1 MSTTPNTDTNADNY
15 VVAHATNLLADDVHV
30 FEHSVAIARAADSPI
45 YTLHAVDNKHG
56 TLEMPEVEPLLARWG
71 GKDVSHHRVRHK
83 CCEDTIDT
91 LLDGLRLIE
100 PDLLVVGKNQGEG
113 LSFILEESV
122 SEAIARNIHIPTL
135 VLPTKSSGFVNPR
148 NGAIKLERV
157 LIPAEDEETF
167 LLALRHTMRL
177 LDKVEMTN
185 VQITALHIGKDIEG
199 ESLVLPEDPNIKIDV
214 KLIEG
219 NLVDSIV
226 DVAAEGRF
234 DMITMA
240 TRGHDSLLD
249 VARGSHTER
258 VLRNTNVP
266 VMVIPVHASHAHFGL
281 F

>member
-1 MSTTPNTDTNADNY
+1 MSTTPNTDKTADNF

-30 FEHSVAIARAADSPI
+30 FEHSVAIARASDSPL

-100 PDLLVVGKNQGEG
+100 PDLLVVGKSQGEG

-148 NGAIKLERV
+148 DGAIKLERV
-157 LIPAEDEETF
+157 LIPAEDEETL
-167 LLALRHTMRL
+167 LLALLHTMKL
-177 LDKVEMTN
+177 LEKLEVGHVE
-185 VQITALHIGKDIEG
+185 ITALHIGKDIEG
-199 ESLVLPEDPNIKIDV
+199 ESLVLPEDPNVTIDV

-219 NLVDSIV
+219 DLIDSILEI
-226 DVAAEGRF
+226 AEEGHF

-249 VARGSHTER
+249 VARGSRTER
-258 VLRNTNVP
+258 VLRNTNTP
-266 VMVIPVHASHAHFGL
+266 VMVIPVHAAHASLGL